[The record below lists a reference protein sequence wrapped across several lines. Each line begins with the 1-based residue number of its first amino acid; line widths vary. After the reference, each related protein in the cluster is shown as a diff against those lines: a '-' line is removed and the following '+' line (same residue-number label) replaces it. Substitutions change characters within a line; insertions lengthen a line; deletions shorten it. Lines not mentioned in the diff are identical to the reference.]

1 MMGLKWR
8 SHILVSALNS
18 RWHNPQVS
26 ATTLQVS
33 VEAQTVNPAF
43 TGVPAARLWV
53 PAPAQQT
60 AGHLAT
66 AQHNC

>member
-1 MMGLKWR
+1 MGLKWR

-26 ATTLQVS
+26 VTTLHIS

-43 TGVPAARLWV
+43 TGVPVARL
-53 PAPAQQT
+53 
-60 AGHLAT
+60 
-66 AQHNC
+66 